1 MAKKL
6 KVELEVDNTEAKR
19 KAKEMAEAASS
30 QRAATPVA
38 SPAVPTPAPIAPQ
51 PMPPQ
56 PTQPKP
62 VTPVEIPVKQPE
74 PVEIPVE
81 QPKPVDVPV
90 NAPKPVDVPVK
101 QPKPVD
107 VAVNAPKPV
116 AVEVNA
122 PKPVDVPV
130 EQPDTVKVPVEQPST
145 VKVPVEQPD
154 TVKVPVEQPGTVKV
168 PVEQPGTVKVPVEQP
183 GTVKVP
189 VEEPKPTKVPVE
201 EPKPVKIPIEKP
213 KPVKIPVEQP
223 KADGSAGRLAL
234 PESHTPR
241 TPGADAGGKA
251 KNLADGLDKANRS
264 ARNLSNGAE
273 DSARS
278 LKDVARS
285 FAGLGVGM
293 SMRFARQFVEQ
304 GSTADKALGI
314 GENAATLGFMGAKMG
329 GPWGGAIGTAL
340 GAAKGWMEN
349 EKADADRMRAEA
361 AQRTAN
367 IESIQSWQKARAET
381 LAFKATLDALTDSE
395 TSLADRQRMVAEEI
409 KKREEAEKELARK
422 AIREGGD
429 VDATNPE
436 RMAESQ
442 KAFAKAMAEYQEN
455 AAKLDQLKDMQKKL
469 EKEAPDTPRPSFAAS
484 DALSRVGGAFAPTA
498 GSDLRELVNGSRQQL
513 ASLREIAANTKQ
525 RVSSSWQ

>member
-19 KAKEMAEAASS
+19 KAKEVAEAASS

-38 SPAVPTPAPIAPQ
+38 SPAVPTPASIAPQ

-81 QPKPVDVPV
+81 QPKPVTVEV
-90 NAPKPVDVPVK
+90 NEPKPVDVPVNE
-101 QPKPVD
+101 PKPVD

-116 AVEVNA
+116 DVPVNQPKPVDVPVNEPKPVTVEVNA

-130 EQPDTVKVPVEQPST
+130 EQPDTVKVQ
-145 VKVPVEQPD
+145 
-154 TVKVPVEQPGTVKV
+154 
-168 PVEQPGTVKVPVEQP
+168 VEQP

-234 PESHTPR
+234 PENHTPR

-251 KNLADGLDKANRS
+251 KNLADGLDKASRS

-273 DSARS
+273 DFARS

-436 RMAESQ
+436 KMAESQ
-442 KAFAKAMAEYQEN
+442 KAFAKAMAEYQAN

>member
-1 MAKKL
+1 M
-6 KVELEVDNTEAKR
+6 
-19 KAKEMAEAASS
+19 
-30 QRAATPVA
+30 
-38 SPAVPTPAPIAPQ
+38 
-51 PMPPQ
+51 
-56 PTQPKP
+56 
-62 VTPVEIPVKQPE
+62 
-74 PVEIPVE
+74 
-81 QPKPVDVPV
+81 
-90 NAPKPVDVPVK
+90 
-101 QPKPVD
+101 
-107 VAVNAPKPV
+107 
-116 AVEVNA
+116 
-122 PKPVDVPV
+122 
-130 EQPDTVKVPVEQPST
+130 
-145 VKVPVEQPD
+145 
-154 TVKVPVEQPGTVKV
+154 
-168 PVEQPGTVKVPVEQP
+168 KVPVEQP

-234 PESHTPR
+234 PENHTPR
-241 TPGADAGGKA
+241 TPDADVGGKA

>member
-19 KAKEMAEAASS
+19 KAKEVAEAAASS
-30 QRAATPVA
+30 PRAATPVA

-51 PMPPQ
+51 PIPPQ

-81 QPKPVDVPV
+81 QPKPVDV
-90 NAPKPVDVPVK
+90 
-101 QPKPVD
+101 
-107 VAVNAPKPV
+107 AVNAPKPV
-116 AVEVNA
+116 TVEVNA

-130 EQPDTVKVPVEQPST
+130 NAPKPVDVPVNA
-145 VKVPVEQPD
+145 
-154 TVKVPVEQPGTVKV
+154 
-168 PVEQPGTVKVPVEQP
+168 
-183 GTVKVP
+183 
-189 VEEPKPTKVPVE
+189 
-201 EPKPVKIPIEKP
+201 PKPVKIPIEKP

-436 RMAESQ
+436 KMAESQ